1 MPHSRTGST
10 GRWVLAA
17 SVLGSSLTF
26 IDGSVVSVA
35 LPVLQREF
43 HASVSSAQ
51 WIVEAYQLF
60 LSSLVLLGG
69 SLADLYGRRRI
80 FVTGT
85 VVFAA
90 ASLACGFAPGVASLI
105 AARALQGIGGALLVP
120 ASLAVLGAAFSERT
134 RGRAVG
140 AWSALTSAAMA
151 IGPALGGWLVQAITW
166 RAVFLINLPIAAAVV
181 WIALRKVPESHNP
194 GAGGLD
200 LPGAVLATF
209 GFGALIFGLI
219 EAPDAGWA
227 AARAWAPVAAGVV
240 ALAVFVPVERRV
252 KHPMVP
258 LGLFRNR
265 TFFAANLLTL
275 FLYATLAATF
285 FFLPF
290 WLIQSQGYTPAAA
303 GASILPVVVT
313 VALISRFSGKLAD
326 RVGAWIPLTAGPLL
340 AAAGF
345 LLFAI
350 LPGGGSYAVSVLPA
364 MVVLGLGLG
373 TTVAP
378 LTATVLNCVDRSN
391 QGAASGINNAVA
403 RVAGLL
409 AIAVLGIFV
418 TGVFNRNL
426 DRRLDASH
434 VSAETRRRLE
444 PQRNQLGAMK
454 PPDGTPPEE
463 ARAVEGAVAD
473 SLDRAF
479 RAQSFG
485 CAALAVLSAATGAF
499 GIGRK
504 RSR

>member
-1 MPHSRTGST
+1 
-10 GRWVLAA
+10 
-17 SVLGSSLTF
+17 
-26 IDGSVVSVA
+26 
-35 LPVLQREF
+35 
-43 HASVSSAQ
+43 
-51 WIVEAYQLF
+51 
-60 LSSLVLLGG
+60 
-69 SLADLYGRRRI
+69 
-80 FVTGT
+80 
-85 VVFAA
+85 
-90 ASLACGFAPGVASLI
+90 GV
-105 AARALQGIGGALLVP
+105 GALC
-120 ASLAVLGAAFSERT
+120 A
-134 RGRAVG
+134 
-140 AWSALTSAAMA
+140 
-151 IGPALGGWLVQAITW
+151 
-166 RAVFLINLPIAAAVV
+166 
-181 WIALRKVPESHNP
+181 
-194 GAGGLD
+194 
-200 LPGAVLATF
+200 
-209 GFGALIFGLI
+209 
-219 EAPDAGWA
+219 
-227 AARAWAPVAAGVV
+227 
-240 ALAVFVPVERRV
+240 FVPVERRG

-258 LGLFRNR
+258 LDLFRNR
-265 TFFAANLLTL
+265 IFFSANLLTL

-434 VSAETRRRLE
+434 VSAE
-444 PQRNQLGAMK
+444 
-454 PPDGTPPEE
+454 
-463 ARAVEGAVAD
+463 
-473 SLDRAF
+473 
-479 RAQSFG
+479 
-485 CAALAVLSAATGAF
+485 
-499 GIGRK
+499 
-504 RSR
+504 